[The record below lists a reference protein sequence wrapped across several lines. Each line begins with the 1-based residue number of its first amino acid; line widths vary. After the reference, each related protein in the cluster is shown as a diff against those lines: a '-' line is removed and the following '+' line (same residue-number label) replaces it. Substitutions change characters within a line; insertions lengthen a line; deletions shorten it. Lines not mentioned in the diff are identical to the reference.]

1 MLSRS
6 RNHTTEAVA
15 ASFAKFQPMSPFYD
29 SEKHPPVRLRRTLSL
44 RDLLIYGMVIVSPMS
59 PMPTFGLLSERGGG
73 HVVTAILLACIAMLF
88 TSISYGRMA
97 QMYPSAGS
105 SFTYVAK
112 ELHPSLGYIVGWAIL
127 MDYVLTALICVIWC
141 AEQAHDF
148 LPLIPVLAWK
158 ALFVGSY
165 IVLNVQGI
173 RTSARVNTGLAASMG
188 LVVIVFLVAAM
199 HYLVVHPL
207 AYATLYRRPFYDPQ
221 TFTFGRLLGCTAI
234 AVMSYLGFDC
244 ISTLSE
250 EAKNPRRNIMLAT
263 VLTCVITGVIAA
275 IEVYIAQL
283 IWPASEPFPHVD
295 TAYVWVAGRVWPP
308 LFGLLG
314 FILLIGTLGSGLVA
328 HLGSARLLYAMGR
341 SKALPAGFFGSLDPA
356 HRIPRNNV
364 LAVGVVLLFAMSVL
378 DFGVVAQTVN
388 FGALLAFMGVNAAAF
403 VRFFVRA
410 ERRTIVN
417 FVPPVLGFVICLTLW
432 WNISAPATMVGST
445 WMVVGIALA
454 LWRTRGFRLPLS
466 LELPAE

>member
-1 MLSRS
+1 MPLTSRDDEGI
-6 RNHTTEAVA
+6 R
-15 ASFAKFQPMSPFYD
+15 PI
-29 SEKHPPVRLRRTLSL
+29 RLRRMLSL

-73 HVVTAILLACIAMLF
+73 HVVSGILLACVAMLF

-97 QMYPSAGS
+97 QVYPSAGS
-105 SFTYVAK
+105 SFTYVAQ
-112 ELHPSLGYIVGWAIL
+112 ELHPSLGYIVGWGIL

-148 LPLIPVLAWK
+148 LPLVPVIAWK
-158 ALFVGSY
+158 ALFVASY
-165 IVLNVQGI
+165 IGLNMQGI
-173 RTSARVNTGLAASMG
+173 RTSARVNIALAASMG
-188 LVVIVFLVAAM
+188 LVVIVFLVAAA
-199 HYLVVHPL
+199 HYLLLHPL
-207 AYATLYRRPFYDPQ
+207 PAAALYRRPFYDPQ

-263 VLTCVITGVIAA
+263 VLTCVMTGVIAG
-275 IEVYIAQL
+275 IEVYVAQL
-283 IWPASEPFPHVD
+283 IWPASEPFPNVD
-295 TAYVWVAGRVWPP
+295 TAYVWIAGRVWPP

-314 FILLIGTLGSGLVA
+314 FILLVGTLGSGLVA

-341 SKALPAGFFGSLDPA
+341 SRALPEAFFGSLDPA
-356 HRIPRNNV
+356 HHIPRNNV
-364 LAVGVVLLFAMSVL
+364 LAVGVVLLLAMSVL

-388 FGALLAFMGVNAAAF
+388 FGALIAFMGVNAAAF
-403 VRFFVRA
+403 VRFFIRA
-410 ERRTIVN
+410 ERRRTIN
-417 FVPPVLGFVICLTLW
+417 FLPPVLGFVICLTLW
-432 WNISAPATMVGST
+432 WNISTPATMVGSA
-445 WMVVGIALA
+445 WMAVGIGVAV
-454 LWRTRGFRLPLS
+454 WRTRGFRRPLS